1 MDITDVKIRKIMS
14 DGRLRA
20 VVSVTLND
28 MLAVHDI
35 KVVQG
40 DERLFVAMPSRKDE
54 NGIFRDIVHPI
65 SSSARKL
72 FEESILDA
80 YEKQLAVIEAEAAAE
95 AAEAAENPAE
105 TTLE

>member
-1 MDITDVKIRKIMS
+1 MEITDVKIRKIMS

-20 VVSVTLND
+20 IVSVTFSD
-28 MLAVHDI
+28 MIAVHDI

-65 SSSARKL
+65 SPSARKML
-72 FEESILDA
+72 EESILDA
-80 YEKQLAVIEAEAAAE
+80 YEKQLAMLEADSEQAE
-95 AAEAAENPAE
+95 
-105 TTLE
+105 